1 MNLELFIARKIHFQT
16 PAKKSKSN
24 ITKPAVRIAIAGIA
38 LGIAVMIISV
48 GVITGFKHEIREKL
62 IGFSSHI
69 QITSLTNNNT
79 FEMAPI
85 SFSATLVDSIKQIP
99 EVRNTCFYCTKPA
112 IIKTSNDFQ
121 GLAFNGVDNNYD
133 WTFFK
138 NNLKEGRLPDF
149 SDTLPSKEI
158 LISRKIASMLN
169 ISVGDGILTYFI
181 QSNVRVRKFTVSGIY
196 ETGLQDFDKMFM
208 IGDLRQVQSLNGW
221 NSDEVGGMNIW
232 VKNFNKSEETAYE
245 IFETTANKF
254 EQHGSTYYTRT
265 IRELQPQIF
274 GWLALLDTNVIVIL
288 ILMML
293 VAGFNMIS
301 GLLIL
306 ILDKTNMIGVLK
318 SMGLRDWSIRKI
330 FLYQSCFLIGKGLLL
345 GNIFGICICLIQ
357 EYFKIIPLDPS
368 VYYVDTVPI
377 ILQPTAII
385 GLNIMAAIVSLL
397 MLLIPS
403 HVIAKISP
411 AKSIRFE

>member
-38 LGIAVMIISV
+38 SIAVMIISV

-85 SFSATLVDSIKQIP
+85 SFSTTLVDSIKQIP

-232 VKNFNKSEETAYE
+232 VKDFNKSEETAYE

-265 IRELQPQIF
+265 IRVQPQI
-274 GWLALLDTNVIVIL
+274 
-288 ILMML
+288 L
-293 VAGFNMIS
+293 VG
-301 GLLIL
+301 
-306 ILDKTNMIGVLK
+306 
-318 SMGLRDWSIRKI
+318 
-330 FLYQSCFLIGKGLLL
+330 
-345 GNIFGICICLIQ
+345 
-357 EYFKIIPLDPS
+357 
-368 VYYVDTVPI
+368 
-377 ILQPTAII
+377 
-385 GLNIMAAIVSLL
+385 
-397 MLLIPS
+397 
-403 HVIAKISP
+403 
-411 AKSIRFE
+411 